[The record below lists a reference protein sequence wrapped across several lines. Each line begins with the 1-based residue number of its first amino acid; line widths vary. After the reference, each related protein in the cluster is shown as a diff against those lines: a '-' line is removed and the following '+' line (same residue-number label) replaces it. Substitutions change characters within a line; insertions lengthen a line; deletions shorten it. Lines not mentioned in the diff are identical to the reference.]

1 MKLNIRHL
9 TIEYASG
16 GSVVRPVS
24 GLDLSASSGSLV
36 LLLGPSGCGKTSL
49 LSCLGGIL
57 TPKHGRIRFGDVEVD
72 ALKGAKLTA
81 YRRHMVGI
89 VFQAFNL
96 VPSMTALENV
106 MVPLCN
112 GGVRRRKAR
121 ARADSLLEQVGLGD
135 RTDDRPSR
143 MSGGEQQRVA
153 IARALALDPPLL
165 LADEPTAHL
174 DSIGVEGV
182 MRLLRELADGDR
194 LVVIATH
201 DERLLPIADRV
212 VELVPKTTRDLR
224 EHVTP
229 LPMERVAVEAAF
241 VAGMPASTR

>member
-1 MKLNIRHL
+1 MKLEIRDL

-16 GSVVRPVS
+16 GSVDRPVS
-24 GLDLSASSGSLV
+24 GFNLSASSGSLV

-57 TPKHGRIRFGDVEVD
+57 TPKHGRIQFGDVDVA
-72 ALKGAKLTA
+72 ALSGAALTA
-81 YRRHMVGI
+81 YRRRTVGI

-121 ARADSLLEQVGLGD
+121 ARAGRLLEQVGLGD
-135 RTDDRPSR
+135 RTNHRPGR
-143 MSGGEQQRVA
+143 MSGGQQQRVA
-153 IARALALDPPLL
+153 IARAHALDPPLL
-165 LADEPTAHL
+165 LADEPTTHL
-174 DSIGVEGV
+174 DSIQLEGV
-182 MRLLRELADGDR
+182 MKLLRELADGDR

-201 DERLLPIADRV
+201 DQRLLPIADRV

-224 EHVTP
+224 ENVVP
-229 LPMERVAVEAAF
+229 LPVERVAAEAEF
-241 VAGMPASTR
+241 VAGVPVSAR